1 VLDAASRSFS
11 GLSGVAERTP
21 MVTADSVATTAIGA
35 DTRTERGIPED
46 VRAENGVK
54 IRVDRGVRAAGVSRL
69 WRC

>member
-1 VLDAASRSFS
+1 
-11 GLSGVAERTP
+11 